1 VIKVFD
7 NNLKYVR
14 EELEMTQ
21 DELGLVFGVKGVTV
35 AGWENNHDTIPLSK
49 LVKYSNTYGY
59 SLDYLTGLERRN
71 NYKGKIDKLDKVK
84 LGNKL
89 KQIREKL
96 KLSQQDI
103 ADECKISQS
112 TYSGYETGLY
122 LATSLVIYT
131 ICKNH
136 NISMDEILK

>member
-1 VIKVFD
+1 MFD

>member
-1 VIKVFD
+1 MID

-59 SLDYLTGLERRN
+59 SLDYLTGLSRKN
-71 NYKGKIDKLDKVK
+71 DYKGKFDKIDKIK
-84 LGNKL
+84 LGKKL
-89 KQIREKL
+89 KQIRNEF
-96 KLSQQDI
+96 KLSQQEI

-112 TYSGYETGLY
+112 TYSGYETGQYLVTSFVLY
-122 LATSLVIYT
+122 I

-136 NISMDEILK
+136 NLSMDNIIKQVK